1 MKKTPKQTPNLTMR
15 ESAIAK
21 LRENEKQLAAA
32 QHDGSIHTILQVYSD
47 GGITIHK
54 AASSSEQSILA
65 LEGSS
70 RVLKTYGGFGPC
82 FCDICSASKDGKY
95 DTDLDESFDD
105 ASDEVVERVD
115 TEIEVGFFADEKE

>member
-1 MKKTPKQTPNLTMR
+1 MKKTSPNLTMR

-21 LRENEKQLAAA
+21 LREIEKQIAAA
-32 QHDGSIHTILQVYSD
+32 QHDGSIHTILQVYLD

-70 RVLKTYGGFGPC
+70 RVLKTYGGFGTC
-82 FCDICSASKDGKY
+82 SCDICKDGKY
-95 DTDLDESFDD
+95 DADLDDSLDD
-105 ASDEVVERVD
+105 ASDEVVERVN
-115 TEIEVGFFADEKE
+115 TEIEVGFFSDEKGTK